1 MQKNLPRE
9 LEIVLRSPTPDEN
22 LESEV
27 LYKQRSMPLPAL
39 ENRGQNQSN
48 DVEPNSPPQS
58 PTSHINCNVYIA
70 GIPRRANEDTLRKVF
85 SQYGSIQ
92 SVNVIKDH

>member
-39 ENRGQNQSN
+39 ENRGQN
-48 DVEPNSPPQS
+48 
-58 PTSHINCNVYIA
+58 
-70 GIPRRANEDTLRKVF
+70 
-85 SQYGSIQ
+85 
-92 SVNVIKDH
+92 